1 MAVWL
6 VRAGRNGEQQ
16 EAALEHGVA
25 VIGWNELPDLSSI
38 QTREQLKE
46 LFNKVYPKAT
56 ENEAANKV
64 GQIWAFIRRI
74 QEGDLVALPLKYR
87 SAIAIGKV
95 VGTYQY
101 RTDIAAN
108 IRHTIPVEWIR
119 TDIPRT
125 AFDQDLL
132 YSLGAFM
139 TVCQIKRNN
148 AEERIRKILGLSVS
162 PSSVTSH
169 VKDDDNEEVTVDME
183 SINVED
189 VALEQIRTY
198 ISRKFAGHHLA
209 ELVNAILQAEG
220 YTTEISPP
228 GPDGGVDIL
237 AGTGPMGFGFPRLCV
252 QVKSSQ
258 YPVGSNVLSELLGT
272 ISKFGADQG
281 LLVSWGG
288 FKSTV
293 LRDAKNNFFK
303 VRLWDSDALLKA
315 VLRNYD
321 KFPDSLQAEL
331 PLKRVW
337 ALVQED
343 E

>member
-16 EAALEHGVA
+16 EAALENGVA
-25 VIGWNELPDLSSI
+25 VIGWNELPDLSNI
-38 QTREQLKE
+38 QTREQLKK

-64 GQIWAFIRRI
+64 GQIWAFIHRI
-74 QEGDLVALPLKYR
+74 QVGDLVALPLKYR

-148 AEERIRKILGLSVS
+148 AEERIRKIVGLSVS
-162 PSSVTSH
+162 HQTVT
-169 VKDDDNEEVTVDME
+169 KDDDDEDVMVDVE
-183 SINVED
+183 RINVED
-189 VALEQIRTY
+189 VALDQIRTY
-198 ISRKFAGHHLA
+198 ISRKFAGHNLA

-258 YPVGSNVLSELLGT
+258 SPVGSNVFSELLGT

-288 FKSTV
+288 FKNTV
-293 LRDAKNNFFK
+293 IKDAKNNFFK

>member
-64 GQIWAFIRRI
+64 GQIWAFIHRI
-74 QEGDLVALPLKYR
+74 QKGDLVALPLKYR

-108 IRHTIPVEWIR
+108 IRHT
-119 TDIPRT
+119 
-125 AFDQDLL
+125 
-132 YSLGAFM
+132 
-139 TVCQIKRNN
+139 KRNN

-258 YPVGSNVLSELLGT
+258 SPVGSNVELLGT

-331 PLKRVW
+331 PLKRV
-337 ALVQED
+337 
-343 E
+343 